1 MPKEMQVVAFEV
13 SASLIERLTRREI
26 LERQAAMS
34 IKNEFD
40 KRYNTTWHCIV
51 GTSFGSM
58 VTYGDGR
65 YIYFRINEHR
75 ILLWK
80 MCKH

>member
-13 SASLIERLTRREI
+13 SASLIERLTRKEI
-26 LERQAAMS
+26 LEREAAFS
-34 IKNEFD
+34 IKKEFD

-51 GTSFGSM
+51 GTSFGGM
-58 VTYGDGR
+58 VTPDVGR
-65 YIYFRINEHR
+65 YIYFRINKHH

-80 MCKH
+80 SV

>member
-13 SASLIERLTRREI
+13 SASLIERLTRGEI
-26 LERQAAMS
+26 SNNHAAMS
-34 IKNEFD
+34 IKKEFD
-40 KRYNTTWHCIV
+40 RRYKTDWHCIV

-58 VTYGDGR
+58 VTPDVGR
-65 YIYFRINEHR
+65 YIYFRINKHH

-80 MCKH
+80 SV